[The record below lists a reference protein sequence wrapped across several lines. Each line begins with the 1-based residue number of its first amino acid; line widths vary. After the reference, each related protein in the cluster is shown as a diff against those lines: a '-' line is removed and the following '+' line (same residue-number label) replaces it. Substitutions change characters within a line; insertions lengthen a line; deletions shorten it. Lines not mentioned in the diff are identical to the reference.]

1 MTAHV
6 KTSARTGGVT
16 RAATVRARTATATQ
30 ATLTR
35 AQMPFAGRWVL
46 AYFPGSRYAT
56 VSASSVDW
64 SLMTH
69 VSVFSAIPNTDGTLN
84 DTFFQSSSAN
94 GRSWALGVCDAAK
107 AAGVTPVLTL
117 GGGGFKDAFVA
128 ALSTSALRATLVTNT
143 LALADYLG
151 VTWIDIDYEPL
162 VAGDIPSVIAFAQAL
177 KAARPGL
184 RLCIPCGQVNSNN
197 PDVIISADTAQ
208 LGQWFDQI
216 NFMNYGMSNDW
227 PGWTTWHSSPLYGHS
242 STHPMSIDFDVQ
254 AHLDAGI
261 PASKLGVGWGGHGV
275 GWSGVTGPDQSGGA
289 VIGNSDS
296 DFPHTEIVSTYV
308 PAMTRVWDDR
318 AKVPYLWSATPVAPD
333 QVTYLSYEDD
343 VSIAEK
349 VAYVKRRGLGGIILW
364 HLPQTYRPE
373 QPEGSRW
380 AYLGLVKGA
389 LSSGRLEAVTP
400 AAPTFV
406 DSGSGQGTYTIPTV
420 LGAEYLVAGSVVAA
434 GTYTASGSV
443 TVTARPA
450 RDRSLTG
457 GAVTSWQHTFATST
471 VVTNFAPNPR
481 QVSGGTSMLESSS
494 GSSYLT
500 GTSGWPSD
508 TSTSTARRRTASAE
522 GTLSI
527 TYLVD
532 VTAVAAGADMVASV
546 DLRLNSAK
554 TAKWSW
560 QWYDAASANVGTS
573 WYSSTTTAWA
583 AGEQRRIVF
592 PTQAKPVG
600 ATRARLS
607 LSMNAAVVGETI
619 DATNV
624 LVTTG
629 TVAPG
634 FFDGATPDAAGAD
647 YAWTGAVN
655 ASPSTKTT

>member
-46 AYFPGSRYAT
+46 AYFPGYRYAT
-56 VSASSVDW
+56 VSAAAIDW
-64 SLMTH
+64 AQLTH
-69 VSVFSAIPNTDGTLN
+69 IAVFSAIPNNDATL
-84 DTFFQSSSAN
+84 DETFFLSTAAN
-94 GRSWALGVCDAAK
+94 GRAWAKGVCDAARTN
-107 AAGVTPVLTL
+107 GVIPVLTL
-117 GGGGFKDAFVA
+117 GGGGFKDRFVA
-128 ALSTSALRATLVTNT
+128 AMSTTALRATLVTNT
-143 LALADYLG
+143 LALADFLG

-162 VAGDIPSVIAFAQAL
+162 EAGDIPALVAFAQAL
-177 KAARPGL
+177 KTARPGL
-184 RLCIPCGQVNSNN
+184 KLCLPCGQVNSNT
-197 PDVIISADTAQ
+197 PTTKISSDTAQ
-208 LGQWFDQI
+208 LATWFDQI

-227 PGWTTWHSSPLYGHS
+227 SGWTSWHSSPLYGHS
-242 STHPMSIDFDVQ
+242 PTHPMSIDFDVQ

-261 PASKLGVGWGGHGV
+261 PAAKLGVGWGGHGV
-275 GWSGVTGPDQSGGA
+275 GWSGVTGPGQSGGA
-289 VIGNSDS
+289 AIGNPDS
-296 DFPHTEIVSTYV
+296 DFPHGEIVSTYV
-308 PAMTRVWDDR
+308 PAMTRVWDDL

-373 QPEGSRW
+373 QPAGSRW

-406 DSGSGQGTYTIPTV
+406 NSGSGQGTYTIPAV
-420 LGAEYLVAGSVVAA
+420 PGAEYLVAGSVVAA

-443 TVTARPA
+443 TVTARPV
-450 RDRSLTG
+450 RDRTLTG
-457 GAVTSWQHTFATST
+457 GAVTSWQHTYATST

-508 TSTSTARRRTASAE
+508 ASTTTARRRTASAD

-527 TYLVD
+527 AYLVD
-532 VTAVAAGADMVASV
+532 VTAVADGADMVASV
-546 DLRLNSAK
+546 DLRLNHAK

-560 QWYDAASANVGTS
+560 QWYDAASATIGTS

-583 AGEQRRIVF
+583 AGEQRRVLF
-592 PTQAKPVG
+592 PTQVKPAG
-600 ATRARLS
+600 ATKVRLS
-607 LSMNAAVVGETI
+607 VSMNLAVVGESI

-634 FFDGATPDAAGAD
+634 FFDGATPDAAGVD

-655 ASPSTKTT
+655 ASASTKTT